1 MGIEIGHHADEER
14 LDLTLEGRLDLTL
27 ASGLLQACELID
39 SRIRTCVIDCTRV
52 TRVFDS
58 GKGLLMQLFDRL
70 EKAGVA
76 LIMLGEIPGLR
87 INPALL
93 DDAPAATPMAGA
105 RTAQLAARRSRDGSA
120 ARSIAAL

>member
-14 LDLTLEGRLDLTL
+14 LDLTLEGHLDLTL
-27 ASGLLQACELID
+27 ASGLLQACELVD
-39 SRIRTCVIDCTRV
+39 SRINTCVIDCTRV

-93 DDAPAATPMAGA
+93 DEALAATPVAA
-105 RTAQLAARRSRDGSA
+105 TRTAQPAARRSRDACAAHSSA
-120 ARSIAAL
+120 AL